1 MFLWLPSTKFV
12 QAVMIRQKKKKK
24 KKKKMAVSG

>member
-1 MFLWLPSTKFV
+1 MFFWLPSTKFV

-24 KKKKMAVSG
+24 KKKKKNGR